1 MPETA
6 QSFFAPSHAVMAFI
20 AIALLV
26 AFFNRVR
33 LFETVE
39 RFRNSRRRYLH
50 IGGFAQD
57 LENGFSSRNFDISTN
72 IAAGDQ
78 RSLNEEA
85 TQQIRAIMEA
95 ENIGFDEARAAYFRD
110 TLDLNNIDENGV
122 PRDPRTVTF

>member
-1 MPETA
+1 MSETA
-6 QSFFAPSHAVMAFI
+6 KSFFAPYHAVMAFVAIGLLI
-20 AIALLV
+20 A
-26 AFFNRVR
+26 FHKRVR
-33 LFETVE
+33 IYESVE
-39 RFRNSRRRYLH
+39 RFRNSRRQYLH
-50 IGGFAQD
+50 IGGFGQD
-57 LENGFSSRNFDISTN
+57 LENGLSSRNFDISAN

-85 TQQIRAIMEA
+85 TQQIRAIMES